1 MLISN
6 TEFSCLLIISS
17 LTSKH
22 KTLFS
27 SPFNKSYCLE
37 GLIHVA
43 YSNVIA
49 EVHHGVDDICIALFQ
64 AYKVPEGDLTN
75 GARRVDIGMAS
86 LSVSEVLGGE

>member
-1 MLISN
+1 MFILFAN
-6 TEFSCLLIISS
+6 
-17 LTSKH
+17 TSKH

-43 YSNVIA
+43 YSNVVA
-49 EVHHGVDDICIALFQ
+49 EIHHGVDDICIALFQ

-75 GARRVDIGMAS
+75 GARGVDIGVAS
-86 LSVSEVLGGE
+86 LNVSEVLGRE